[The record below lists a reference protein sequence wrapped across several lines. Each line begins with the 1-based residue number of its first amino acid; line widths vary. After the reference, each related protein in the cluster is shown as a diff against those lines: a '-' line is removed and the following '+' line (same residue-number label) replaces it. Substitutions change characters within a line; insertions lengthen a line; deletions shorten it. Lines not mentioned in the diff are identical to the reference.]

1 MSGSR
6 VCVTSGVTFDVL
18 AGDVIVHVPAVPRGL
33 PASVVSLSGGAA
45 EVFLRV
51 VNGDEGVT
59 VDTEH
64 VSDLVSFGVVQSD
77 VPVGVS
83 RRAALKAGAVGVG
96 AGIAVLALPQAAAAA
111 SVVADAGSGDVIEL
125 EGFWENPE
133 PNGIRFVAE
142 IPGRQITGEP
152 DLVVEG
158 LDGVIPYVDVLDVNG
173 GFIVWGRDYSPGV
186 APSTPGDL
194 IGTFTSDG
202 QVYRVTFDDANN
214 D

>member
-1 MSGSR
+1 MSG
-6 VCVTSGVTFDVL
+6 TGVHLGHGITHEVVADQ
-18 AGDVIVHVPAVPRGL
+18 VIVFL
-33 PASVVSLSGGAA
+33 PASAQGSPSSVVSLSGGAA

-64 VSDLVSFGVVQSD
+64 VSDLVSLGVVQSD

-83 RRAALKAGAVGVG
+83 RRAALKAGAVGAG

-111 SVVADAGSGDVIEL
+111 SVAADVIEL